1 MLKMLGKNMQEKIE
15 NENATIMILDTIK
28 KCGYKYKNMDCKL
41 LKNIIHQK
49 LKKDVYIEKRKQLL

>member
-1 MLKMLGKNMQEKIE
+1 MQEKIE